1 MLLSEKGSEENNNIF
16 LQCEVAAEL
25 WNIFLKY
32 LVWNSQCQ
40 NQERVHRKMV
50 LTWSEQTTK
59 EGMDND
65 PGLNLVDHMWRE
77 KC

>member
-16 LQCEVAAEL
+16 LQCEATVEL
-25 WNIFLKY
+25 WNILQFEIVNAKIKK
-32 LVWNSQCQ
+32 
-40 NQERVHRKMV
+40 EFI
-50 LTWSEQTTK
+50 EK

-65 PGLNLVDHMWRE
+65 LGLNLVDHIGRE